1 MQRRYFVKLKRLG
14 VMLVATGNLV
24 AGTAGM
30 ELCDDLVGRNATHR
44 HLFEGFRG
52 NGWNTFPV
60 ADVGWGNATPFA
72 DAMKDRVVLVLERK
86 QLLGENCQS
95 VSGVCPSLRT

>member
-1 MQRRYFVKLKRLG
+1 
-14 VMLVATGNLV
+14 MLVATGNLV

-52 NGWNTFPV
+52 NGWNIFPV

-86 QLLGENCQS
+86 QAAWRELPERQR
-95 VSGVCPSLRT
+95 SLPFPQNLK